1 MAAPTVQS
9 RLVRRLILVA
19 SDAALVERLQQ
30 RVAPGWEITVTTR
43 LDALGG
49 FAELIL
55 YRFMVVDLDAV
66 TFDPVEVISEVRTRL
81 MLNLAIICCGG
92 AQATRDAARLA
103 RADRLL
109 SRDEMVEQLPA
120 FCEQFGW
127 GG

>member
-1 MAAPTVQS
+1 MAAPTIQS
-9 RLVRRLILVA
+9 RLARRVVLVA
-19 SDAALVERLQQ
+19 SDAALVERLRQA
-30 RVAPGWEITVTTR
+30 VAPGWEITVATS

-49 FAELIL
+49 FAELL
-55 YRFMVVDLDAV
+55 QYRFMVVDLDAV
-66 TFDPVEVISEVRTRL
+66 TFDPVAVIREVRTRL

-92 AQATRDAARLA
+92 TQAARDAARLA

-109 SRDEMVEQLPA
+109 SRDEIAMEIPA